1 MSKHQKIKFLSW
13 SAINIFLPLLP
24 LLIKT
29 ILLLFSTYAG
39 IGSIVILENTELLF
53 YDLFTSIIF
62 LNILSDKENTG
73 VWDYL
78 IKYFTYLIQL
88 IIIILIVLNYLR
100 IANSSSLLVALTLSV
115 LCPSVTM
122 FVKYRMSKNEV
133 D

>member
-1 MSKHQKIKFLSW
+1 MSKYKKIKLLSW
-13 SAINIFLPLLP
+13 AAINIFLPLLP

-29 ILLLFSTYAG
+29 VLFLFTSPER

-62 LNILSDKENTG
+62 LNILSDKANSG

-88 IIIILIVLNYLR
+88 IIIILIVLNYLK
-100 IANSSSLLVALTLSV
+100 IANSSSLLVACTLSV
-115 LCPSVTM
+115 LCPIVTIV
-122 FVKYRMSKNEV
+122 VKYRMSSNEV
-133 D
+133 N